1 MGNQENK
8 PAAETSPAI
17 ANERLRTKQKP
28 AKVAPETF
36 VENWRTA
43 LNGKE
48 DPVRKL
54 RPMLITGVLGEIT
67 TEHVSQLLALL
78 QGHPG
83 SAERLALPLAWRER
97 FGKLNALSRRL
108 LDALRISFSSAI
120 DFDQHEFVGYRAAND
135 VEAWVVEHAPKVSGF
150 ERDIWFRRFVVC
162 LAKDTELKT
171 VVAGLVASAQ
181 IWMSG
186 ADKRFGNRRRPEQ
199 SFVRGLMQA
208 FSLPSISLSKLDLAI
223 SGVETVDAQ
232 FREMLSRELNLQ
244 RQVRTQ
250 QDGINALQT
259 QVSSLDS
266 DLAQAR
272 EESGQRATRL
282 SELTQLLAEADERYR
297 LLDQH
302 WRGVSEQ
309 ELAKQSGSFR
319 EKVSQ
324 ELEETLLALDRENP
338 NMEIALRRL
347 RRIEDILKK

>member
-1 MGNQENK
+1 
-8 PAAETSPAI
+8 
-17 ANERLRTKQKP
+17 
-28 AKVAPETF
+28 
-36 VENWRTA
+36 
-43 LNGKE
+43 
-48 DPVRKL
+48 
-54 RPMLITGVLGEIT
+54 
-67 TEHVSQLLALL
+67 
-78 QGHPG
+78 
-83 SAERLALPLAWRER
+83 
-97 FGKLNALSRRL
+97 
-108 LDALRISFSSAI
+108 
-120 DFDQHEFVGYRAAND
+120 
-135 VEAWVVEHAPKVSGF
+135 
-150 ERDIWFRRFVVC
+150 
-162 LAKDTELKT
+162 
-171 VVAGLVASAQ
+171 
-181 IWMSG
+181 
-186 ADKRFGNRRRPEQ
+186 
-199 SFVRGLMQA
+199 MQA

-259 QVSSLDS
+259 QVSSLDR

>member
-1 MGNQENK
+1 M
-8 PAAETSPAI
+8 
-17 ANERLRTKQKP
+17 
-28 AKVAPETF
+28 
-36 VENWRTA
+36 
-43 LNGKE
+43 
-48 DPVRKL
+48 
-54 RPMLITGVLGEIT
+54 
-67 TEHVSQLLALL
+67 
-78 QGHPG
+78 
-83 SAERLALPLAWRER
+83 
-97 FGKLNALSRRL
+97 
-108 LDALRISFSSAI
+108 DALRISFASAI
-120 DFDQHEFVGYRAAND
+120 GFDQHEFVGYRAAHD
-135 VEAWVVEHAPKVSGF
+135 VEAWVVEHAPKGSGV

-171 VVAGLVASAQ
+171 AVAGLVASAQ

-186 ADKRFGNRRRPEQ
+186 ADKHFGNRRLPEQ
-199 SFVRGLMQA
+199 SFVRGVMQA

-250 QDGINALQT
+250 QDGIDALQL

-347 RRIEDILKK
+347 RRIEDILRK

>member
-1 MGNQENK
+1 
-8 PAAETSPAI
+8 
-17 ANERLRTKQKP
+17 
-28 AKVAPETF
+28 
-36 VENWRTA
+36 
-43 LNGKE
+43 
-48 DPVRKL
+48 
-54 RPMLITGVLGEIT
+54 
-67 TEHVSQLLALL
+67 
-78 QGHPG
+78 
-83 SAERLALPLAWRER
+83 
-97 FGKLNALSRRL
+97 
-108 LDALRISFSSAI
+108 
-120 DFDQHEFVGYRAAND
+120 
-135 VEAWVVEHAPKVSGF
+135 
-150 ERDIWFRRFVVC
+150 
-162 LAKDTELKT
+162 
-171 VVAGLVASAQ
+171 
-181 IWMSG
+181 
-186 ADKRFGNRRRPEQ
+186 
-199 SFVRGLMQA
+199 MQA